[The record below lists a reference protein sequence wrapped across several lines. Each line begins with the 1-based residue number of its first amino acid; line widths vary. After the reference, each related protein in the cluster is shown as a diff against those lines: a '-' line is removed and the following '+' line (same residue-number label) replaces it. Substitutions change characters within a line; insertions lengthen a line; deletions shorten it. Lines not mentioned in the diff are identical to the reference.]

1 MSLPWMIF
9 YGHKIGMTRQE
20 TLATR
25 YGEMM
30 DLISCLAVYNG
41 TAKEKTHRSFD
52 EALELR

>member
-1 MSLPWMIF
+1 MIF

-20 TLATR
+20 TLATH